1 MLTLGTLS
9 YPLCLLDTLA
19 VSEMVKRPQGAFRSF
34 LDWSHRSDPQ
44 FVPCFTVYTLIELRR
59 TPELFDQFIEFF
71 QPLPCVLLKGY
82 MNFLDEEA
90 AAYPDPGGIDPCA
103 IAFTP
108 LGGKG
113 NQLSNIP
120 RILALP
126 ELVQQE
132 QMWNEAG
139 AEIVEGMLSLVKNYP
154 PGGETYS
161 AAEVRSFASL
171 ASLTQLAL
179 HGHTDLIEAVHERGE
194 AVETDA
200 FPSLKAMSLAVF
212 YKFYTDRN
220 RKAADSDAF
229 DVLITAALPYVE
241 AVITENHLAEALR
254 KTQRVDPFL
263 DELEVFSLRDFRVEA
278 P

>member
-1 MLTLGTLS
+1 MLTLGTSS

-19 VSEMVKRPQGAFRSF
+19 VSEMVKRPEGAYRNF

-59 TPELFDQFIEFF
+59 RPELFDGFIEFF

-90 AAYPDPGGIDPCA
+90 AAYPDPTGIDPCA

-108 LGGKG
+108 LGGEG
-113 NQLSNIP
+113 NQLANIP
-120 RILALP
+120 HILARP
-126 ELVQQE
+126 ELAQQE

-139 AEIVEGMLSLVKNYP
+139 AEIVSGMLSLVKNYP
-154 PGGETYS
+154 PDGETYS
-161 AAEVRSFASL
+161 AAEVCTFASL
-171 ASLTQLAL
+171 TSLTQLAL
-179 HGHTDLIEAVHERGE
+179 HGHTELITDIHARGDAVD
-194 AVETDA
+194 TDA

-212 YKFYTDRN
+212 YKFYSDAN

-254 KTQRVDPFL
+254 KARRVDPFL
-263 DELEVFSLRDFRVEA
+263 EKLQIFSLRDFRA
-278 P
+278 QAA